1 MEILT
6 AKQAVEEWDISARR
20 VAILCAEGRIDGALK
35 AGKTWLL
42 PADSKKPQ
50 DVNSILILHS
60 YVVLKMYVYDGMI

>member
-6 AKQAVEEWDISARR
+6 TKQAAEAWGISARR
-20 VAILCAEGRIDGALK
+20 VAILCAEGRIDGVFK

-50 DVNSILILHS
+50 DARIKINKKEV
-60 YVVLKMYVYDGMI
+60 